1 MCPRSKNHPPFDGE
15 YLDVSDANIKEL
27 SNPLKLRRIEEEVYL
42 WINCP
47 SNLLS
52 DDPLNEG
59 ASARASSKGE
69 SSLNIEECYLSRDNR
84 WINIVVCIARLN

>member
-1 MCPRSKNHPPFDGE
+1 MCPRSKNHPPFDEE

-27 SNPLKLRRIEEEVYL
+27 SNPQKLRRLEEEVYL

-52 DDPLNEG
+52 DDLLDEEHLPEHHVRESLVLT
-59 ASARASSKGE
+59 SKNATYYATIGGLI
-69 SSLNIEECYLSRDNR
+69 S
-84 WINIVVCIARLN
+84 